1 MRITLSTFAV
11 VVGLGLLRAPARR
24 QEKGGDD
31 VTGPY
36 NVAEKWPHPLS
47 VAKPGYSWG
56 STGGIFAET
65 PNRIFI
71 ANRGELKLPEK
82 VPNGFNGYWG
92 SLGQQ
97 ATTPTPEFRNCIVVV
112 DATGKV
118 VESWTQWDK
127 LFEDGRGPHSV
138 SISPYDPEHNVWV
151 TDDIHHQV
159 FKFSNDGK
167 KLLMTLGERDEPGND
182 DKHFK
187 RPTDIAWLP
196 DGTFF
201 VSDGYG
207 NTRVV
212 KFDKNGKFL
221 TTWGTRGTGPS
232 QFNTPHSITIDR
244 NRRVYVSDRAN
255 NRIQVFDENGMYLDA
270 FPNIQQPYNI
280 RISDDQFLWVFS
292 GPLDKMLKYD
302 LQGHLL
308 YAWGTHGT
316 APGFFWAVHE
326 FGADTEGNLYT
337 AEVFG
342 GRSQKFRPRPG
353 ADPAHVYKPQPLM
366 PRAASTPTQTGIAA
380 PTNDLPSK
388 GGGATFNGTWTLAKA
403 EPPVAAGR
411 GGRGGPGGGG
421 IAGPY
426 ADTLFAQAPAA
437 VTITQTGSA
446 VSVEVGG
453 KAASYTID
461 GKTKA
466 TPEGDVN
473 ALKTRAHW
481 DGATLHLH
489 FKQGMNWGRDML
501 TVSGSTLTIVRDL
514 ESGGQSTTRTMT
526 YSKTS

>member
-1 MRITLSTFAV
+1 
-11 VVGLGLLRAPARR
+11 
-24 QEKGGDD
+24 
-31 VTGPY
+31 
-36 NVAEKWPHPLS
+36 
-47 VAKPGYSWG
+47 
-56 STGGIFAET
+56 
-65 PNRIFI
+65 
-71 ANRGELKLPEK
+71 
-82 VPNGFNGYWG
+82 
-92 SLGQQ
+92 
-97 ATTPTPEFRNCIVVV
+97 
-112 DATGKV
+112 
-118 VESWTQWDK
+118 
-127 LFEDGRGPHSV
+127 
-138 SISPYDPEHNVWV
+138 
-151 TDDIHHQV
+151 
-159 FKFSNDGK
+159 
-167 KLLMTLGERDEPGND
+167 
-182 DKHFK
+182 
-187 RPTDIAWLP
+187 
-196 DGTFF
+196 

-207 NTRVV
+207 NTRVA

-221 TTWGTRGTGPS
+221 MTWGTRGTGPS

-244 NRRVYVSDRAN
+244 SRRVYVSDRAN
-255 NRIQVFDENGMYLDA
+255 NRIQVFDENGTYLDA

-316 APGFFWAVHE
+316 TPGLFWAVHE

-353 ADPAHVYKPQPLM
+353 ADPAHVYKPQPLV
-366 PRAASTPTQTGIAA
+366 PGAASTTTQTGIAA

-453 KAASYTID
+453 NVASYTID

-466 TPEGDVN
+466 TPAGDVN

-481 DGATLHLH
+481 EGATLHLH

>member
-1 MRITLSTFAV
+1 MRLTLSTFAV
-11 VVGLGLLRAPARR
+11 AIGLLLLPATVFV

-31 VTGPY
+31 MTGPY
-36 NVAEKWPHPLS
+36 TVAEKWPLPLS
-47 VAKPGYSWG
+47 VAKPGYIWG

-82 VPNGFNGYWG
+82 LPNNFNGYWG

-97 ATTPTPEFRNCIVVV
+97 ATSATPEFRNCIVVV

-118 VESWTQWDK
+118 IESWTQWDK

-187 RPTDIAWLP
+187 RPTDVAWLP

-212 KFDKNGKFL
+212 KFDKNGKYL
-221 TTWGTRGTGPS
+221 MAWGTPGTGPG
-232 QFNTPHSITIDR
+232 QFNTPHSVTTDR

-255 NRIQVFDENGMYLDA
+255 NRIQVFDENGKLLDIW
-270 FPNIQQPYNI
+270 PNIHQAYTVRVSADNY
-280 RISDDQFLWVFS
+280 LWAFS
-292 GPLDKMLKYD
+292 GPLDKLLKYD
-302 LQGHLL
+302 LNGKLL

-316 APGFFWAVHE
+316 APGLFWAVHE
-326 FGADTEGNLYT
+326 FSADSDGNLYT

-342 GRSQKFRPRPG
+342 GRPQKFIPRAG
-353 ADPAHVYKPQPLM
+353 GDPEHIFRPQPLM
-366 PRAASTPTQTGIAA
+366 P
-380 PTNDLPSK
+380 K
-388 GGGATFNGTWTLAKA
+388 
-403 EPPVAAGR
+403 
-411 GGRGGPGGGG
+411 
-421 IAGPY
+421 
-426 ADTLFAQAPAA
+426 
-437 VTITQTGSA
+437 
-446 VSVEVGG
+446 
-453 KAASYTID
+453 
-461 GKTKA
+461 
-466 TPEGDVN
+466 VN
-473 ALKTRAHW
+473 A
-481 DGATLHLH
+481 
-489 FKQGMNWGRDML
+489 N
-501 TVSGSTLTIVRDL
+501 
-514 ESGGQSTTRTMT
+514 
-526 YSKTS
+526 

>member
-1 MRITLSTFAV
+1 MRTTMLALVTTLA
-11 VVGLGLLRAPARR
+11 LGSFSAPALL

-31 VTGPY
+31 RTGPY
-36 NVAEKWPHPLS
+36 DVVAGWPPPLAL
-47 VAKPGYSWG
+47 AKPGYIWG
-56 STGGIFAET
+56 STGGIFAES
-65 PNRIFI
+65 PDRIFI

-82 VPNGFNGYWG
+82 LPPNFTGFWG
-92 SLGQQ
+92 SFGEQ

-112 DATGKV
+112 DRSGKAT
-118 VESWTQWDK
+118 ESWTQWDY
-127 LFEDGRGPHSV
+127 LFADGRGPHSV
-138 SISPYDPEHNVWV
+138 LISPYDPEHHVWIV
-151 TDDIHHQV
+151 DDIHHQI
-159 FKFSNDGK
+159 FEFTNDGK
-167 KLLMTLGERDEPGND
+167 QLLMMLGVRDEPGND
-182 DKHFK
+182 EKHFK

-255 NRIQVFDENGMYLDA
+255 NRIQVFDENGKYLDA

-280 RISDDQFLWVFS
+280 RISEDQSLWVFS

-302 LQGHLL
+302 LDGHLL

-316 APGFFWAVHE
+316 IPGLFWAVHE
-326 FGADTEGNLYT
+326 FSADAEGNLYT

-353 ADPAHVYKPQPLM
+353 ADPTHVYTPQLLM
-366 PRAASTPTQTGIAA
+366 PRAASMSTRTALAPPSFEVPAGTGSA
-380 PTNDLPSK
+380 NF
-388 GGGATFNGTWTLAKA
+388 GGTWTLANTD
-403 EPPVAAGR
+403 PPVAAGR
-411 GGRGGPGGGG
+411 GGRGGGVS
-421 IAGPY
+421 GPY
-426 ADTLFAQAPAA
+426 AETIFGQAPAA
-437 VTITQTGSA
+437 IVIAQTASNIALQIGSA
-446 VSVEVGG
+446 T
-453 KAASYTID
+453 ATYTLD
-461 GKTKA
+461 GKT
-466 TPEGDVN
+466 TMMPPGDVN

-481 DGATLHLH
+481 DAGKLHLH
-489 FKQGMNWGRDML
+489 FKQGMNWGRDVL
-501 TVSGSTLTIVRDL
+501 SLSGGTLTIVRDV
-514 ESGGQSTTRTMT
+514 ESGGASTTRTMR